1 MKVTSCDWNDVT
13 FTQNPQLISIYYAP
27 VITCICLNDYENF
40 GLIMKKVNENF
51 FSPKLTDYFYTLHL

>member
-40 GLIMKKVNENF
+40 GLIMK
-51 FSPKLTDYFYTLHL
+51 